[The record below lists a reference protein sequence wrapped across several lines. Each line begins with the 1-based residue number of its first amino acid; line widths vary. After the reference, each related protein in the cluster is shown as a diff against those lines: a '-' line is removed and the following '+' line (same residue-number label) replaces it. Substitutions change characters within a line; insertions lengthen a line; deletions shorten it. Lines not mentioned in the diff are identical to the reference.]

1 MSASRLKGKPLLE
14 INNLPI
20 ICHVVKKAKETGI
33 GKVIVATEDKEIVVA
48 VEKNDGKAILTGN
61 HKTGTDRIFEA
72 FQKLKITDVE
82 YVVNL
87 QGDEP
92 MIDPNDII
100 NLNNLMIKN
109 NSDIGTLASEVKEDS
124 ILNNE
129 NIVKVITK
137 EKLENNKFTKALNF
151 SRKNLSK
158 QNSNIYHHIGIY
170 AYKVSVLEKFINFNQ
185 TKNEIENRLE
195 QLRALDNNNF
205 TKALNFSRKDL
216 SKQDSN
222 IYHHIGIYA
231 YKVSVLE
238 KFINF
243 NQTKNEVKNRL
254 EQLRALDNNITIM
267 VALAKSSPI
276 GIDTKEDY
284 LAIKKIMEYK
294 S

>member
-20 ICHVVKKAKETGI
+20 ICHVVKKAKETDI
-33 GKVIVATEDKEIVVA
+33 GKVIVATEDKEIVNA
-48 VEKNDGKAILTGN
+48 VEENGGKAILTGN

-72 FQKLKITDVE
+72 FEKLKIADVE
-82 YVVNL
+82 YIINL

-92 MIDPNDII
+92 MIDPKDII

-109 NSDIGTLASEVKEDS
+109 NSDIGTLASEIKENS
-124 ILNNE
+124 VLNNE

-137 EKLENNKFTKALNF
+137 EKLQYNNFAKALNF
-151 SRKNLSK
+151 SRKDLSN
-158 QNSNIYHHIGIY
+158 QNFNIYHHIGIY
-170 AYKVSVLEKFINFNQ
+170 AYKVSILEKFINFNQ

-195 QLRALDNNNF
+195 QLRALDNN
-205 TKALNFSRKDL
+205 
-216 SKQDSN
+216 
-222 IYHHIGIYA
+222 
-231 YKVSVLE
+231 
-238 KFINF
+238 
-243 NQTKNEVKNRL
+243 
-254 EQLRALDNNITIM
+254 ITVM

>member
-20 ICHVVKKAKETGI
+20 ICHVVKRAEETCI
-33 GKVIVATEDKEIVVA
+33 GKVIVATEDKEIATV
-48 VEKNDGKAILTGN
+48 VEKNNGKAVLTGN

-72 FQKLKITDVE
+72 FQKLKTANIE
-82 YVVNL
+82 YVINL
-87 QGDEP
+87 QGYEP
-92 MIDPNDII
+92 MINPKDII

-124 ILNNE
+124 ILNDE
-129 NIVKVITK
+129 NIVKVITE

-170 AYKVSVLEKFINFNQ
+170 AYKVSILEKFINFNQ
-185 TKNEIENRLE
+185 TKNEIE
-195 QLRALDNNNF
+195 
-205 TKALNFSRKDL
+205 
-216 SKQDSN
+216 
-222 IYHHIGIYA
+222 
-231 YKVSVLE
+231 
-238 KFINF
+238 
-243 NQTKNEVKNRL
+243 NRL

-284 LAIKKIMEYK
+284 IAIKKIMEYK